1 MSEMSLEHFALC
13 LTTALKLPD
22 IQGLLKQITHPS
34 REEFADMIS
43 SELHRQ
49 QKPYKDELLAKDN
62 EIKTLKETISVLDK
76 QLDNLEQHGRRDS
89 LRIAAIHEKEEHD
102 DTDAAVLKICQAI
115 KVDPPVQ
122 PTDIAVSHRVGRPAE
137 GRTRQLIVK
146 FATRNVR
153 ERVYS
158 TKKELKN
165 VRKNENMKNVYINED
180 LTKFRANLAR
190 DARALRTSGLI
201 NETWTQYGKI
211 IVKDKQNRI
220 SVIHDPSELQAFSL
234 WINHFLILPYLII
247 KTILLCVQYAHHT
260 ST

>member
-1 MSEMSLEHFALC
+1 MSEMSPEHFALC
-13 LTTALKLPD
+13 LTTALKLPN

-49 QKPYKDELLAKDN
+49 LKPYKDEFLAKDN

-76 QLDNLEQHGRRDS
+76 KLDDLEHHGRRDS
-89 LRIAAIHEKEEHD
+89 LRIAGIPEKEEHN
-102 DTDAAVLKICQAI
+102 DTDAAVLEICQAI

-122 PTDIAVSHRVGRPAE
+122 PTDIAVSHRLGRPAE
-137 GRTRQLIVK
+137 GRTRQVIVK
-146 FATRNVR
+146 FAKRNVR

-158 TKKELKN
+158 AKKELKN

-180 LTKFRANLAR
+180 LTNSVLTLLVMPVRWEPH
-190 DARALRTSGLI
+190 
-201 NETWTQYGKI
+201 NETWTQYGRI

-220 SVIHDPSELQAFSL
+220 SVIHDPSELQAFS
-234 WINHFLILPYLII
+234 
-247 KTILLCVQYAHHT
+247 
-260 ST
+260 